1 MSRHHPPVLSLAVL
15 FALSTLLF
23 AAAGCGGDSQEQEL
37 REATAALVAK
47 QEAVQEARDEVEARQ
62 QVVDEARKELEAAE
76 SELRIREQ
84 ALREAQSQV
93 GLKAT
98 DATLFR
104 SVQRRILD
112 DPKLDDLAISVQ
124 VTKGVITLQGAA
136 PDEDA
141 RARAEEVA
149 RATPGVVNVENRV
162 EVLAAPPAEE

>member
-37 REATAALVAK
+37 KEATAAVVAK
-47 QEAVQEARDEVEARQ
+47 REAVQAAREEVEARQ
-62 QVVDEARKELEAAE
+62 QVADEARKELEAAE
-76 SELRIREQ
+76 SQLRIREQ
-84 ALREAQSQV
+84 ELREAESRV

-104 SVQRRILD
+104 SIQRRLLD
-112 DPKLDDLAISVQ
+112 DTELDDLAIAVQ
-124 VTKGVITLQGAA
+124 VAQGVVTLRGTV
-136 PDEDA
+136 PDEND

-149 RATPGVVNVENRV
+149 RATPGVVTLENRI
-162 EVLAAPPAEE
+162 EVASPPAQE